1 MDPAIPSR
9 WILRL
14 QTILKAAGHKP
25 EDRQSDP
32 WQEWAA
38 RLDQADNMQPT
49 PVGKPQPRPPVEARP
64 RRISVSRVETLIRD
78 PYAIYADAILKLRP
92 LPNIAAA
99 PDAALRGT
107 LFHKAIGDFFTLYPK
122 VLPSDA
128 MEKFI
133 ALGVEIF
140 RPLRN
145 DPEIMGFW
153 WARFQRLARWIVENE
168 DSLRSDVTQVFAEVK
183 GLLDLKIGATDFIL
197 TGRADRIDI
206 FTDGTARIVDFKT
219 GAIPSVKKIE
229 EGFSPQLTLEAAMLE
244 RGAFE
249 HVGKRETSDLTY
261 IRITGGIP
269 PGELKSVDLAPMN
282 VAREHL
288 ARLIGLLAKYQNPNL
303 AYLPRYAIENV
314 EAICDYDHLSR
325 YREWIL
331 AGDS

>member
-1 MDPAIPSR
+1 
-9 WILRL
+9 
-14 QTILKAAGHKP
+14 
-25 EDRQSDP
+25 
-32 WQEWAA
+32 
-38 RLDQADNMQPT
+38 
-49 PVGKPQPRPPVEARP
+49 
-64 RRISVSRVETLIRD
+64 
-78 PYAIYADAILKLRP
+78 
-92 LPNIAAA
+92 
-99 PDAALRGT
+99 
-107 LFHKAIGDFFTLYPK
+107 
-122 VLPSDA
+122 
-128 MEKFI
+128 
-133 ALGVEIF
+133 
-140 RPLRN
+140 
-145 DPEIMGFW
+145 
-153 WARFQRLARWIVENE
+153 
-168 DSLRSDVTQVFAEVK
+168 
-183 GLLDLKIGATDFIL
+183 LKIGATDFIL